1 MFAATRRWLRRN
13 RTPITVTVGLIG
25 AGYVVTQYVVSKL
38 NEARER
44 MSNDRIAKENLRR
57 RFQQNQEDCT
67 YTVLALLPTAATKIL
82 ETLDVEKITLEIQQ
96 MKGGNGTNKSVLSG
110 SGDSMSLPETVGLT
124 DEDGRSMISA
134 SESGVHA
141 SQITVPPASQTSEGG
156 EQAQPAKPKRSKR
169 QLWGDVTISSITRAF
184 TLMYT
189 LALLTMLTRIQ
200 LNLLGRR
207 SYLSSVVSLATGSNT
222 ATISLENKDDDN
234 STEAYGDDF
243 EVNRKYLTFSWW
255 LLNKGWVDVMQR
267 VEAAVRQVFGQMS
280 PRDQVTFESFSKLTE
295 EVRRLVEG
303 GSPPGQSQQTGGT
316 STQWLPFL
324 LPTPDQEEY
333 VLRES
338 GILDDSAASQ
348 TQRTDREPSTPT
360 SALSL
365 RRLLDETSDLIE
377 SPTFTH
383 VLTQILDAGFSVLLD
398 RKLAEGPFELPP
410 SPTSP
415 AAAAQIIVDVSAD
428 VVRDRAEKKVLLPK
442 CLSVLTR
449 QAHNIGNGVPND
461 YLQAMESVQD
471 LEGFAAVVYSSNWEN
486 EIREENLMPPST
498 TNTTASSVRQST
510 LLTQGEGP
518 GEESLVLVDPS
529 QSSFESVW
537 AKVTEKA

>member
-1 MFAATRRWLRRN
+1 
-13 RTPITVTVGLIG
+13 
-25 AGYVVTQYVVSKL
+25 
-38 NEARER
+38 
-44 MSNDRIAKENLRR
+44 
-57 RFQQNQEDCT
+57 
-67 YTVLALLPTAATKIL
+67 
-82 ETLDVEKITLEIQQ
+82 
-96 MKGGNGTNKSVLSG
+96 
-110 SGDSMSLPETVGLT
+110 
-124 DEDGRSMISA
+124 
-134 SESGVHA
+134 
-141 SQITVPPASQTSEGG
+141 
-156 EQAQPAKPKRSKR
+156 
-169 QLWGDVTISSITRAF
+169 
-184 TLMYT
+184 MYT

-280 PRDQVTFESFSKLTE
+280 PRDQVTFESFSNLTQ

-303 GSPPGQSQQTGGT
+303 GSPRGQPQQTGGT

-398 RKLAEGPFELPP
+398 RKLAEGPFDLPP

-442 CLSVLTR
+442 CLSILTR
-449 QAHNIGNGVPND
+449 QAHSIGNGMPNE

-486 EIREENLMPPST
+486 EIREENLMPPPST
-498 TNTTASSVRQST
+498 TNTTESSVRQSAV
-510 LLTQGEGP
+510 LTQGEGP

-529 QSSFESVW
+529 QSSFESAW
-537 AKVTEKA
+537 AKVTEKT

>member
-1 MFAATRRWLRRN
+1 
-13 RTPITVTVGLIG
+13 
-25 AGYVVTQYVVSKL
+25 
-38 NEARER
+38 
-44 MSNDRIAKENLRR
+44 
-57 RFQQNQEDCT
+57 
-67 YTVLALLPTAATKIL
+67 
-82 ETLDVEKITLEIQQ
+82 
-96 MKGGNGTNKSVLSG
+96 
-110 SGDSMSLPETVGLT
+110 
-124 DEDGRSMISA
+124 
-134 SESGVHA
+134 
-141 SQITVPPASQTSEGG
+141 
-156 EQAQPAKPKRSKR
+156 
-169 QLWGDVTISSITRAF
+169 
-184 TLMYT
+184 MYT
-189 LALLTMLTRIQ
+189 LALLTMLTRVQ

-280 PRDQVTFESFSKLTE
+280 PRDQVTFESFSNLTK

-303 GSPPGQSQQTGGT
+303 GPAPGQQQQQQTGGT

-324 LPTPDQEEY
+324 LPTPDQEDY

-348 TQRTDREPSTPT
+348 TQPTDREPSSPT

-410 SPTSP
+410 PPTSP

-442 CLSVLTR
+442 CLSILTR
-449 QAHNIGNGVPND
+449 QAHSIGNGMPNE

-486 EIREENLMPPST
+486 EIREENLIPST
-498 TNTTASSVRQST
+498 TTNTAESSVRQSRV
-510 LLTQGEGP
+510 LSQEGT
-518 GEESLVLVDPS
+518 GEESLVLVDPT

-537 AKVTEKA
+537 AKVTDKP

>member
-1 MFAATRRWLRRN
+1 
-13 RTPITVTVGLIG
+13 
-25 AGYVVTQYVVSKL
+25 
-38 NEARER
+38 
-44 MSNDRIAKENLRR
+44 
-57 RFQQNQEDCT
+57 
-67 YTVLALLPTAATKIL
+67 
-82 ETLDVEKITLEIQQ
+82 
-96 MKGGNGTNKSVLSG
+96 
-110 SGDSMSLPETVGLT
+110 
-124 DEDGRSMISA
+124 
-134 SESGVHA
+134 
-141 SQITVPPASQTSEGG
+141 
-156 EQAQPAKPKRSKR
+156 
-169 QLWGDVTISSITRAF
+169 
-184 TLMYT
+184 MYT
-189 LALLTMLTRIQ
+189 LALLTMLTRVQ

-255 LLNKGWVDVMQR
+255 LLNRGWVDVMQR

-280 PRDQVTFESFSKLTE
+280 PRDQVTFESFSNLTK

-303 GSPPGQSQQTGGT
+303 GSAPGQQQQQQQQPPQQQTGGT

-324 LPTPDQEEY
+324 LPTPDQEDY

-348 TQRTDREPSTPT
+348 TQPTDREPSSPT

-398 RKLAEGPFELPP
+398 RKLAEGPFDLPP
-410 SPTSP
+410 PPTSP
-415 AAAAQIIVDVSAD
+415 AAAAQTIVDVSAD

-442 CLSVLTR
+442 CLSILTR
-449 QAHNIGNGVPND
+449 QAHSIGNGMPNE

-486 EIREENLMPPST
+486 EIREENLIPST
-498 TNTTASSVRQST
+498 TTNTAESSVRQSRV
-510 LLTQGEGP
+510 LSQEGT
-518 GEESLVLVDPS
+518 GEESLVLVDPT

-537 AKVTEKA
+537 AKVTDKS